1 MAERIV
7 LPVTEDGNDFAD
19 YDQATMD
26 RVNRQ
31 IDAVQEKS
39 GKLTPRALKK
49 RQDFLALCRE
59 FQARTGH
66 PLCRI
71 DTAVVKQYTADLKN
85 AGML

>member
-1 MAERIV
+1 MAKRII

-31 IDAVQEKS
+31 IDSVQAKS
-39 GKLTPRALKK
+39 GKLDLKK

-66 PLCRI
+66 PLCKI
-71 DTAVVKQYTADLKN
+71 DAALVKQYTADLKN

>member
-1 MAERIV
+1 MAKRIV

-31 IDAVQEKS
+31 IDSVQAKS
-39 GKLTPRALKK
+39 GKLDLKK
-49 RQDFLALCRE
+49 RQDFLALCKE

-71 DTAVVKQYTADLKN
+71 DTALVKQYTADLKN